1 LLRACTVRLGIR
13 SQTDYDGREF
23 VEHGIEKCV
32 VTVYIGSSLHHVEWS
47 VTAVG
52 HRFKGTCQVIAPKA
66 LRALCQ
72 IYEEEVANT
81 PLRFFSSFQ
90 RNCPVWMAR
99 MRALVGQLL
108 LEDDPSVVYLTAYLL
123 TLDAQYDFLARH
135 HRQMIARVEDAEK
148 RNRQLHVD
156 LTSAQARVAALESR
170 EVIVVEA
177 LKQAKDEHVQK
188 LMEAYLV
195 THNQHRSLRIQEPA
209 SSNSVQPIRAED
221 PQILEGHPV
230 SIRGEK
236 KAWELLEGAIVLEGI
251 PVFPQAMDKQE
262 HPESSQDPPLELF
275 EPLTMKKILAPSL
288 EVKEEAIST
297 PPAPPPSEEL
307 QEPVQ
312 LEEEFEPVLPSQSPP
327 EEVINISSL
336 LTHPGDVS
344 D

>member
-1 LLRACTVRLGIR
+1 
-13 SQTDYDGREF
+13 
-23 VEHGIEKCV
+23 
-32 VTVYIGSSLHHVEWS
+32 
-47 VTAVG
+47 
-52 HRFKGTCQVIAPKA
+52 
-66 LRALCQ
+66 
-72 IYEEEVANT
+72 
-81 PLRFFSSFQ
+81 
-90 RNCPVWMAR
+90 MAR

-195 THNQHRSLRIQEPA
+195 THNQHRSLQIQEPA